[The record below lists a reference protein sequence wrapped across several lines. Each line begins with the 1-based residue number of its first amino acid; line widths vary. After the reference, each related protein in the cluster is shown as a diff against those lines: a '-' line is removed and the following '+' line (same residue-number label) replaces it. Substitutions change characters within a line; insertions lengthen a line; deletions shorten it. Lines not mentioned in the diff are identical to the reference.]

1 MTTPKV
7 LLTYAVV
14 GVALWPVPLFNIVHV
29 ESAAVVAF
37 VAFFVAGWAA
47 LTAFNRPAPLSV
59 GHVLAT
65 QGAALIVPLALL
77 TVSLL
82 WAPNCDYVRGL
93 GFYALFPGISV
104 VLTVAMAYALS
115 GTGWRFQKMVLAAL
129 GVGVAALG
137 PLYDIGLHPQFYTYN
152 HVFGGV
158 LGPIYDEE
166 LAVRPGLFAF
176 RGLTLLWAALAFL
189 VGWSLRQA
197 KTGWSERAGIGL
209 LAVLIAGGY
218 AFSAPLGLNTPAWY
232 LQQELGGHRQT
243 EHFDIYYDPD
253 ALAAH
258 EVETLARDHEFR
270 YAWLTD
276 QLQMDGPDRIISYL
290 YPDPDTK
297 ARLTGARTTSV
308 APVWLPQPQSHV
320 LLDRYEST
328 FGHELVHVFSRQ
340 FGLPILKASWAVGL
354 VEGLAVALEPPHGT
368 PTPREQVSAAA
379 LRTDLDADA
388 LAERVAARLKPFG
401 FWTGRGAVSYTTMGA
416 FVDFLLDQY
425 GAERLRAVYARAN
438 FEAVYGQPVDAL
450 AQEWAAT
457 LHDMPLIARDAAAL
471 VTRRFAQPSLFE
483 QRCPHYVPPF
493 RRAYRAGQAALAT
506 TDTTAALD
514 NFARALQR
522 QPRFTAAHQALAR
535 IRLARGE
542 ATAVITQLDTL
553 AADLRTPSLAFA
565 LGDAYVISG
574 QPIMARQHY
583 QEVIRELPYYAHETR
598 GHVVHRWLTADRPD
612 AVRVLVAG
620 DSAAAQ
626 AQRLRALP
634 ERTPALE
641 AWVARR
647 WMAAGRYGEA
657 DSLWN
662 ALPPIRIADD
672 APPTYSG
679 LLHRAQLAW
688 HARSAL
694 EHGAYAVAEQQ
705 ARDLATAFRAIGA
718 LNAAATAEEQAQRA
732 AWAASDVQATATRI
746 VPPARI
752 FARPPRVP

>member
-1 MTTPKV
+1 MTTPKI

-47 LTAFNRPAPLSV
+47 LTAFNRPVPLSA

-65 QGAALIVPLALL
+65 QGGALIVPLALL

-82 WAPNCDYVRGL
+82 WAPNCDYMRGL
-93 GFYALFPGISV
+93 GFYALFPGITV
-104 VLTVAMAYALS
+104 VLAVGTAYALS
-115 GTGWRFQKMVLAAL
+115 GTGWRFQKTLLAGL
-129 GVGVAALG
+129 GIGIAALG

-158 LGPIYDEE
+158 LGPIYDED
-166 LAVRPGLFAF
+166 LAIRPGLFAF

-189 VGWSLRQA
+189 VGGALRQA
-197 KTGWSERAGIGL
+197 KTGWRVRVGMGL
-209 LAVLIAGGY
+209 IAMLLAGGY
-218 AFSAPLGLNTPAWY
+218 GFSAPLGVNTPAWY
-232 LQQELGGHRQT
+232 LQQELGGHRPT

-258 EVETLARDHEFR
+258 EVETLARDHEYR
-270 YAWLTD
+270 YAWLAD
-276 QLQMDGPDRIISYL
+276 RLQVDGPDRIISYI

-320 LLDRYEST
+320 LLNRYEGT

-354 VEGLAVALEPPHGT
+354 VEGLAVALEPPDGA

-379 LRTDLDADA
+379 LRTGLDADA
-388 LAERVAARLKPFG
+388 LADQVAARLRPFG

-416 FVDFLLDQY
+416 FVGFLLDRY
-425 GAERLRAVYARAN
+425 GPERVRAVYARAN
-438 FEAVYGQPVDAL
+438 FEAVYGQSIDAL

-457 LHDMPLIARDAAAL
+457 LHDMPLIARGAAAL

-493 RRAYRAGQAALAT
+493 RRAYRAGQAALVTA
-506 TDTTAALD
+506 DTAAAI
-514 NFARALQR
+514 NHFARALRQ
-522 QPRFTAAHQALAR
+522 QPRFTAAHRALAR

-542 ATAVITQLDTL
+542 AATAITQLDTL
-553 AADLRTPSLAFA
+553 AAGLRTPSLAFA
-565 LGDAYVISG
+565 LGDAYVING
-574 QPIMARQHY
+574 QPTAARRHY
-583 QEVIRELPYYAHETR
+583 QEVIRGLPYYAHETR
-598 GHVVHRWLTADRPD
+598 GHVVHRWLTATRPD
-612 AVRVLVAG
+612 AVQVLVVG

-634 ERTPALE
+634 ERTPVLD
-641 AWVARR
+641 AWIARR
-647 WMAAGRYGEA
+647 RMAAGHYGEA

-662 ALPPIRIADD
+662 VLPSIRITDD
-672 APPTYSG
+672 APPTYAGS
-679 LLHRAQLAW
+679 LRRARLQW
-688 HARSAL
+688 HAYSAL
-694 EHGAYAVAEQQ
+694 EHGAYAVAKQQ
-705 ARDLATAFRAIGA
+705 ACNLATAFRAIGA
-718 LNAAATAEEQAQRA
+718 LNAAATAEERAQRA
-732 AWAASDVQATATRI
+732 AWAASDAQTTAAQI

-752 FARPPRVP
+752 FARPPCVP